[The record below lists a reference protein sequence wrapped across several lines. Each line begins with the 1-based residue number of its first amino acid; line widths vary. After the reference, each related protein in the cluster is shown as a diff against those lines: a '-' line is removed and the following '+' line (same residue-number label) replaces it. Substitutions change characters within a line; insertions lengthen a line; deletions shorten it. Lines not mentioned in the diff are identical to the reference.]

1 MTLIKS
7 IKVLEKQE
15 KNPVLKTILGN
26 FYKDLKE

>member
-15 KNPVLKTILGN
+15 KNPVLKNILN
-26 FYKDLKE
+26 KFYLELKE